1 MFISSCLCFLLYAH
15 HRDLHVLTHSF
26 PTRRSA
32 DLGRLARDL
41 PTDCPQVGTKPVGR
55 ALIHLVTRTAHG
67 ECGRLWRRG
76 RHFAMRHCRCADHGC
91 KQVTQRSEEHTS
103 ELQSLMRISY
113 AVFCLNKKNSQPP
126 LSPILRSHVSTQ
138 TNKSTHLHLILTH
151 ITSLR

>member
-67 ECGRLWRRG
+67 ECGRLWRRR
-76 RHFAMRHCRCADHGC
+76 RHCAMRHCRCADHGC
-91 KQVTQRSEEHTS
+91 KQVTQNLTTGHILLLPFRQPLTAGAEYRMSGAAGNDDIRTS
-103 ELQSLMRISY
+103 EAL
-113 AVFCLNKKNSQPP
+113 AGWVEG
-126 LSPILRSHVSTQ
+126 
-138 TNKSTHLHLILTH
+138 
-151 ITSLR
+151 